1 MSILGTR
8 VLRTEDSRLLTR
20 GGTYLDDLE
29 LPDAAHI
36 VYVRSPVAHA
46 RIRGIETSL
55 AAAADGVVAVLT
67 AQDID
72 LSPAPPGFVGSPAM
86 ARPRLARDTVR
97 FAGEAVAIVVA
108 ETRTQAVDAAELV
121 QVDYDRLP
129 VVIDPE
135 AALDDATLLF
145 PEAGTNLVDEF
156 TVGDVDDALAR
167 CEVVVEQRIVN
178 QRVSASPLET
188 RGAAASWSD
197 GRLTFRVSTQGV
209 HPVRGELAGAL
220 GVELDAVRVIAPDVG
235 GGFGTKT
242 SLMPEELLVAWV
254 GRHIGRDVRWTETRS
269 ENLLAGGHGRAQV
282 QRITIG
288 GSRDGR
294 IEVYRLDIIQDAGAY
309 PATAP
314 FLAYL
319 TRMMAQG
326 VYDIENIAVHGRSVV
341 TTTAPVIA
349 FRGAGRPEAAAAIER
364 AIDLFAARIGMDPA
378 DVRRRNVIADD
389 AFPFTTRAG
398 RTFGP
403 DDNVAPMTRMLLAPA
418 VYDSGAYAT
427 ALDRVL
433 VESGYAS
440 LRAEQERR
448 RAEGGPVQLGLGL
461 ALYVEVT
468 SLIPGAEP
476 AAMEMRPDGH
486 VVVRLGSSPQGQGH
500 ATTWAMI
507 ASDRLGVRVEDV
519 EVVYGDTD
527 VIGSGNLTAGSR
539 SVQTI
544 GSAVAETA
552 DLLVERA
559 RHLAGEA
566 LEADVAD
573 VVFDRQS
580 GRFHVAGAPFE
591 AKTWKDL
598 AAAAG
603 GAIAIDHVFAVH
615 GATFPFGAHLA
626 VVEVDTETGGTLLR
640 RFVGVD
646 DAGRIV
652 NPVTAEGQVHGGI
665 AQGCAQALLESITY
679 DPDGNLLT
687 STFADYEI
695 ISAAELPDFELHFME
710 TLSPINPLGAKGIGE
725 SGTIGAAPA
734 VQNAVVD
741 ALSHLGVRHIEMPC
755 TPQRVVAALAA
766 ADAQATA

>member
-8 VLRTEDSRLLTR
+8 VLRTEDPRLLTC
-20 GGTYLDDLE
+20 GGTYLDDIE

-36 VYVRSPVAHA
+36 VYVRSPALTHA
-46 RIRGIETSL
+46 SGGSKRLT
-55 AAAADGVVAVLT
+55 AAAASGVLAVLT
-67 AQDID
+67 AADVDIP
-72 LSPAPPGFVGSPAM
+72 PAPPGLGGHPAM
-86 ARPRLARDTVR
+86 ARPWLARDTVR
-97 FAGEAVAIVVA
+97 FSGEAVAIVVA

-121 QVDYDRLP
+121 QVDYVPLP
-129 VVIDPE
+129 AVVDPE

-156 TVGDVDDALAR
+156 TVGDVADALAR

-197 GRLTFRVSTQGV
+197 GHLTFQVSTQGV

-242 SLMPEELLVAWV
+242 DLMPEELLVAWV

-288 GSRDGR
+288 GSGDGR
-294 IEVYRLDIIQDAGAY
+294 IEAYRLDIIQDAGAY
-309 PATAP
+309 PAVAP

-326 VYDIENIAVHGRSVV
+326 VYDIENIAIHGRSVV

-364 AIDLFAARIGMDPA
+364 AVDLFAARIGMDPA
-378 DVRRRNVIADD
+378 DVRRRNVIPDD
-389 AFPFTTRAG
+389 AFPFATRTG

-403 DDNVAPMTRMLLAPA
+403 DDDVDPMARMLLAPA
-418 VYDSGAYAT
+418 VYDLGAYAT
-427 ALDRVL
+427 ALDRL
-433 VESGYAS
+433 LEESGYAS
-440 LRAEQERR
+440 LRAEQEHRR
-448 RAEGGPVQLGLGL
+448 IEGGPVQLGLGL
-461 ALYVEVT
+461 AVYVEVT
-468 SLIPGAEP
+468 SLAPGAEP

-507 ASDRLGVRVEDV
+507 ASDRLGVLVEDV
-519 EVVYGDTD
+519 EVICGDTN

-544 GSAVAETA
+544 GNAVVETA

-573 VVFDRQS
+573 VLFDRQS
-580 GRFHVAGAPFE
+580 GRFHVAGAPFD

-598 AAAAG
+598 AAAAR
-603 GAIAIDHVFAVH
+603 GALAIDHVFAVR
-615 GATFPFGAHLA
+615 GGTFPFGAHLA
-626 VVEVDTETGGTLLR
+626 VVEVDTETGGTVLR

-652 NPVTAEGQVHGGI
+652 NPVAAEGQLHGGI
-665 AQGCAQALLESITY
+665 AQGCAQALLESSRTIPT
-679 DPDGNLLT
+679 GT
-687 STFADYEI
+687 S
-695 ISAAELPDFELHFME
+695 
-710 TLSPINPLGAKGIGE
+710 
-725 SGTIGAAPA
+725 
-734 VQNAVVD
+734 
-741 ALSHLGVRHIEMPC
+741 
-755 TPQRVVAALAA
+755 
-766 ADAQATA
+766 